1 MPCSHAPAP
10 QDTLKNSCPPPVPA
24 HEVHGTDIVP
34 NIEMQPS
41 QGVKWLQTS
50 QPDAREAGIILQMT
64 KQRLISQNKVEPCAK
79 EKRFL
84 EFAKPKGVSAD

>member
-1 MPCSHAPAP
+1 M
-10 QDTLKNSCPPPVPA
+10 
-24 HEVHGTDIVP
+24 P